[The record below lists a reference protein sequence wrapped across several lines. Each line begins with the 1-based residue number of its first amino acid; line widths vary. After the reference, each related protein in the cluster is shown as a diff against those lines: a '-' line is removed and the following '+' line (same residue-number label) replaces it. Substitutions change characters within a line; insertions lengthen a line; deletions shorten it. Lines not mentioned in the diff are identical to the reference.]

1 LELRTMAIVAPGA
14 GGAPRRGFA
23 GRAFLGAVLVAAA
36 LPAFAQV
43 APAANYTDLW
53 YLESESGWGVSI
65 TQHASNQVFAVWYT
79 YDPRAQDPANP
90 GRYKPLW
97 IVMSSGTWTSPTS
110 VQGTAYV
117 SSGRPFFQGGSS
129 TRLTAV
135 GTFSFT
141 FSGTSSGMFSYSI
154 NPPAGLAPD
163 DPAYGLP
170 SFSGSR
176 AITRLPF

>member
-1 LELRTMAIVAPGA
+1 MAIVAPGA
-14 GGAPRRGFA
+14 GRAPRPRFA
-23 GRAFLGAVLVAAA
+23 RRSFLAAALLAAA
-36 LPAFAQV
+36 LPALAQV

-53 YLESESGWGVSI
+53 YLASESGWGVSF

-79 YDPRAQDPANP
+79 YDPRAPDPANP

-97 IVMSSGTWTSPTS
+97 IVMSGGTWITPTS

-117 SSGRPFFQGGSS
+117 SNGQPFFQGGSN

-135 GTFSFT
+135 GTFTFS
-141 FSGTSSGMFSYSI
+141 FSGTSNGTFSYAI
-154 NPPAGLAPD
+154 APPAGLATD

-170 SFSGSR
+170 AFSGSK